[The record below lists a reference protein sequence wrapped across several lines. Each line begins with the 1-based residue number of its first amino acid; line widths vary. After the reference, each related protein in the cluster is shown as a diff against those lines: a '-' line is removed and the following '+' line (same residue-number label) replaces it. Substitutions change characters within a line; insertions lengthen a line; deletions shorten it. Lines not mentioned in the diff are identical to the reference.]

1 MSKADQDKTTLHI
14 EKFGEEP
21 VAAEEAPASEQ
32 RKRSVWYNR
41 RGDVEMKREE
51 NQTVEYKESWHEKYL
66 ECICGYANAK
76 GGTLYIGIEDG
87 TKKPVGVKNANKLME
102 DIPNSIRNTMG
113 IVADVAMLRFNEDYE
128 KLSVNLGKRMPVLES
143 ESDYFRVTLPNLLY
157 GFTDEQLVAAV
168 DNSSYG
174 VPKNGAKLPT
184 PHHDTYHDAYHD
196 TYHDTYHDETV
207 LKHGD
212 LKLLAVISAN
222 GEMSSSDLRL
232 AMGIKYASDLR
243 ERYLRPLSRNGYI
256 EFTLPN
262 AKRSKLQKYRLT
274 DKGRAA
280 LSANE
285 HK

>member
-1 MSKADQDKTTLHI
+1 
-14 EKFGEEP
+14 
-21 VAAEEAPASEQ
+21 
-32 RKRSVWYNR
+32 
-41 RGDVEMKREE
+41 MKREE

-66 ECICGYANAK
+66 EWICGYANAK

-174 VPKNGAKLPT
+174 VPKNETLSLAT
-184 PHHDTYHDAYHD
+184 HHDTHHDVLPLKPN
-196 TYHDTYHDETV
+196 ET
-207 LKHGD
+207 
-212 LKLLAVISAN
+212 KLLKVLSLQRELSAT
-222 GEMSSSDLRL
+222 DLRK
-232 AMGIKYASDLR
+232 AMKLRNAPDFR
-243 ERYLRPLSRNGYI
+243 ERYLRPLSRDGYI

-262 AKRSKLQKYRLT
+262 AKKSKLQKYRLT

-280 LSANE
+280 LSANTY
-285 HK
+285 KS